1 VGSPVGWEDARAAA
15 ARCGEK
21 SEKSE
26 KGLTMELLIDYLSRR
41 YRRVVEVGIGT
52 YSRVAC
58 ALRDRGLIVIATDI
72 NPRAAGVPVV
82 RDDLW
87 EPRLEVYRD
96 AQAIYAIRPPPEVL
110 PPLKELARRLGA
122 DLVVKPLAGEPC
134 DGQLVSTAGSFFY
147 LYPAGRSG
155 FPITPSLHHSGIPLI
170 KESSVP

>member
-1 VGSPVGWEDARAAA
+1 MGRRKGG
-15 ARCGEK
+15 CGALRREK
-21 SEKSE
+21 REKRE
-26 KGLTMELLIDYLSRR
+26 RDEGLTMELLIDYLSRR

-147 LYPAGRSG
+147 LYPAGQSG
-155 FPITPSLHHSGIPLI
+155 FPITPSLHHSSTPLLRG
-170 KESSVP
+170 SSVP